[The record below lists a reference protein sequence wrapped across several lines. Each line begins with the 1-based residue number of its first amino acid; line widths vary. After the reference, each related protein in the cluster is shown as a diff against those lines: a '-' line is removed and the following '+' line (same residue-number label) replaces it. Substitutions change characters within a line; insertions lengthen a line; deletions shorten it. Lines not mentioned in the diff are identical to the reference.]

1 MEITSSTRKPLIEMI
16 HVLAISFFKN
26 RILLEFNNKKPWKIG
41 GVIQQARAIRNT
53 EETSNEPLSLL
64 IVKVP
69 QYWGS
74 LYIHYPLILYGKR

>member
-1 MEITSSTRKPLIEMI
+1 MEITSSIRKPLIEMI

-41 GVIQQARAIRNT
+41 GVIQQARAILNT
-53 EETSNEPLSLL
+53 EETSNELLSLL

>member
-1 MEITSSTRKPLIEMI
+1 MEITSSIRKPLIEMI

-26 RILLEFNNKKPWKIG
+26 RILLEINNKKPWKIG
-41 GVIQQARAIRNT
+41 GVIQQARAILNT

-74 LYIHYPLILYGKR
+74 LYIHYPLLYGKR